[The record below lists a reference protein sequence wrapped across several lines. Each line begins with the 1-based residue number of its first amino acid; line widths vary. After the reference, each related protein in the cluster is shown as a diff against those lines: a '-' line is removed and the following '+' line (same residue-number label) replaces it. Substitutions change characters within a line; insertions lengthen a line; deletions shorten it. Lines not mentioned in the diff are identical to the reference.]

1 MELGLLFTNSLATEG
16 MKPSFI
22 SCFLDFSRV
31 YRDRMRNYDPLSE
44 SFITTNNFRVKYFPF
59 PLILRKLLRIKKKKK
74 KSIYRF
80 RFCVVKFFTLEKK
93 FKLKI

>member
-74 KSIYRF
+74 KIDLSISILCREIF
-80 RFCVVKFFTLEKK
+80 HIGKK
-93 FKLKI
+93 M

>member
-59 PLILRKLLRIKKKKK
+59 PLILRKLLRIKKKKNLFIDFDFVSWNFSHWK
-74 KSIYRF
+74 KNVS
-80 RFCVVKFFTLEKK
+80 
-93 FKLKI
+93 